1 MCISF
6 AVMKMRCPAS
16 MSINGMGWYEVRSS
30 SLSTCL
36 STLASF
42 TFQNLLDWW
51 YVPFHKII
59 SYVHP
64 LIELAYTNAT
74 LPNVMKSKLISF
86 FPFSLQACI
95 ASKIPKI
102 WNRRIYCPLYQVYSN
117 VAKSL
122 LLTTG
127 LLLTLFLSSLGFLK
141 CISLSLR
148 SRCGKSKRLNKP
160 HLALM

>member
-59 SYVHP
+59 SYVRP

-86 FPFSLQACI
+86 FHLVC
-95 ASKIPKI
+95 
-102 WNRRIYCPLYQVYSN
+102 R
-117 VAKSL
+117 
-122 LLTTG
+122 
-127 LLLTLFLSSLGFLK
+127 
-141 CISLSLR
+141 
-148 SRCGKSKRLNKP
+148 
-160 HLALM
+160 LALRVKYPKYGTEGFTALYTRYIQM

>member
-6 AVMKMRCPAS
+6 AVMKMHCPAS
-16 MSINGMGWYEVRSS
+16 MSINGTGWYEVRSS

-42 TFQNLLDWW
+42 TFQNLLVCW

-59 SYVHP
+59 SYVLP
-64 LIELAYTNAT
+64 LRELAPWVLHYLMWWNQ
-74 LPNVMKSKLISF
+74 LSVLSPS
-86 FPFSLQACI
+86 SLQACI
-95 ASKIPKI
+95 TSKIPKI
-102 WNRRIYCPLYQVYSN
+102 WNRRIYCPLYQVYSD

-127 LLLTLFLSSLGFLK
+127 LHLTLFLSSLGFLK
-141 CISLSLR
+141 HILSL
-148 SRCGKSKRLNKP
+148 P
-160 HLALM
+160 